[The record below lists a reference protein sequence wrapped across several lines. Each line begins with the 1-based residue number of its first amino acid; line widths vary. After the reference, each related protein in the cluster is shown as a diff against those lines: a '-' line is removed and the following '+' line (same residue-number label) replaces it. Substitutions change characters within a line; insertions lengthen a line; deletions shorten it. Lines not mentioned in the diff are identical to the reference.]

1 MLGRWL
7 LLGGLAV
14 GLAACGA
21 HEDAATAEEEL
32 VATVATTAV
41 VVREFVEQVEAPG
54 AVAALPE
61 HVHVVIPVYGG
72 ALGRLHVTVGS
83 RIRAGDPIADVMLDP
98 IAVADIERLRRA
110 RAVAERALDRQR
122 QAFAAG
128 VTARVALEA
137 AESDAVNARAEL
149 AARTQGYE
157 LARRSVTLR
166 APASGLVITA
176 DVRAGQAVDANTV
189 VATIVDTG
197 ALAVVA
203 RADGAAMGRV
213 AVGQAAIVTVDGGE
227 PSAAVV
233 VRVAATLDP
242 GSQRA
247 DVWLRPAPPA
257 LLPGAFVSV
266 AIQAGVST
274 LPSIPRRALVKTDAG
289 YRVFTVTDEHAT
301 ARDVTIGMITDEAVA
316 IQAGVAVGEQV
327 VTDGAQELA
336 DGMRV
341 TIGVPAGDH

>member
-21 HEDAATAEEEL
+21 REDTPAAEDEL
-32 VATVATTAV
+32 VASVATTAV
-41 VVREFVEQVEAPG
+41 GLHEFVEQVDAPG

-61 HVHVVIPVYGG
+61 HVHVVMSVYGG
-72 ALGRLHVTVGS
+72 VLGRLHVAVGS
-83 RIRAGDPIADVMLDP
+83 RIRAGDPIADVRLDP
-98 IAVADIERLRRA
+98 MAVADIGRLQRVRT
-110 RAVAERALDRQR
+110 VAERALARQR

-137 AESDAVNARAEL
+137 AESDAANARAEL

-157 LARRSVTLR
+157 LATRSVTLR
-166 APASGLVITA
+166 AAASGLVTTA
-176 DVRAGQAVDANTV
+176 DVRTGQAVDANTV
-189 VATIVDTG
+189 LATIVETG

-203 RADGAAMGRV
+203 RVDGSAITRV

-227 PSAAVV
+227 PAAAAV

-247 DVWLRPAPPA
+247 DVWLRPAPAA

-266 AIQAGVST
+266 AIQVGVSQQ
-274 LPSIPRRALVKTDAG
+274 PSIPRAALVKTDAG
-289 YRVFTVTDEHAT
+289 YRVFTVADEHAT
-301 ARDVTIGMITDEAVA
+301 ARDVTVGMITDEAVA
-316 IQAGVAVGEQV
+316 IAAGVAVGEQV

-341 TIGVPAGDH
+341 AIGAPAGDH